1 MKQNLRNLLLPILVV
16 TVAGALT
23 VPASAQSSTGSD
35 TTSAPAGTTI
45 VVPVFGVAMVVNLV
59 TNAAGEFVSADITPI
74 APPAPA
80 PQATITDPTTG
91 ATTPVPADQP
101 AIFEIRFDNGA
112 TTADVN
118 VRLDDGS
125 GRLVDTV
132 VAAEA
137 GEAQWVGD
145 PLGNGDIVV
154 VGYTASTDA
163 AGALT
168 LTIDSING
176 RTPADTGVVDSAGET
191 TWYQVLAP
199 RMNAGHL
206 IQFITFFDAPADP
219 AAQVSTNLTFD
230 VTTADSQNGVAV
242 SLTDPNAA
250 STIDGTA
257 TPSRGE
263 REGDDGGEHERED
276 EGERDD

>member
-1 MKQNLRNLLLPILVV
+1 MRQNLRNFALSILVV
-16 TVAGALT
+16 TLTGALT
-23 VPASAQSSTGSD
+23 GTASAQSSTGTATPSED
-35 TTSAPAGTTI
+35 AANTI
-45 VVPVFGVAMVVNLV
+45 VVPVFGVSMVINLV
-59 TNAAGEFVSADITPI
+59 TDTAGRFVSADITPI

-80 PQATITDPTTG
+80 PQATMTDPSTG
-91 ATTPVPADQP
+91 VTIPVPSDQP
-101 AIFEIRFDNGA
+101 AIFEIRFDGGA
-112 TTADVN
+112 GTADIN

-125 GRLVDTV
+125 GIVVDTGV
-132 VAAEA
+132 VAEA

-154 VGYTASTDA
+154 VGYTAAADST
-163 AGALT
+163 GALT

-176 RTPADTGVVDSAGET
+176 KTPANTGVVESAGEI
-191 TWYQVLAP
+191 TWYQILAP
-199 RMNAGHL
+199 TANAGHL

-219 AAQVSTNLTFD
+219 STQISTNLTFD
-230 VTTADSQNGVAV
+230 VTGADSQNGVSV

-250 STIDGTA
+250 GTIDGTA

-263 REGDDGGEHERED
+263 HESDEGEEHEDD